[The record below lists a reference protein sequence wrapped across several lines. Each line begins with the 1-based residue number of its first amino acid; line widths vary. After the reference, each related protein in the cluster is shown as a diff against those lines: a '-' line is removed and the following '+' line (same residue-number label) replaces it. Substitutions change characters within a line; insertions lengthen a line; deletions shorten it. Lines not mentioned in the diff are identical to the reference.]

1 MLNSKM
7 ANLQGN
13 DMDKNKHTNTV
24 SEYDITSSPRDLAL
38 SHIVELIETGQMEI
52 PLFQREYVWK
62 IKQASK
68 LIDSLI
74 LNLPIPEI
82 FLFMEGEDG
91 RYRVIDGQQRLL
103 SIYFFFK
110 QRFPK
115 DIKTDRTARTRMHEL
130 INEKSTFLPDIINDD
145 KYFKLFR
152 LEFEEDYESS
162 NAGKTFNDLDPELQM
177 KLRLRRSIRAQVL
190 RQNKPDDGG
199 SAMFE
204 VFNRLNTGGSTL
216 TAQEIRASLYYCDFY
231 KMMQRL
237 NNHFV
242 WKQLLNIKSDE
253 LHSKDIEYILTA
265 FAFLE
270 NKDIYAGNKQKFLNR
285 YSRDSKK
292 FDEPRIKKLENIFI
306 KFLEAFETV
315 DRNLL
320 CISGKFSVLVF
331 ETVFSILCADA
342 YKNGSEINVDTRKL
356 KELRS
361 DNRFMDCLTKSTA
374 TAETVMRKFAIAKN
388 RLS

>member
-1 MLNSKM
+1 
-7 ANLQGN
+7 
-13 DMDKNKHTNTV
+13 MDKQPISIVN
-24 SEYDITSSPRDLAL
+24 EYDITSSPKDLAL
-38 SHIVELIETGQMEI
+38 SHIVELIESGQMEI

-110 QRFPK
+110 QRFPR
-115 DIKTDRTARTRMHEL
+115 DIKKDKTARTRMHEL
-130 INEKSTFLPDIINDD
+130 INEQSTFLPDIINDE
-145 KYFKLFR
+145 KYFKIFR
-152 LEFEEDYESS
+152 LEFEEDYESPIV
-162 NAGKTFNDLDPELQM
+162 GKTYNDLDAETQM

-237 NNHFV
+237 NNHSI
-242 WKQLLNIKSDE
+242 WKRLLDICGDE

-270 NKDIYAGNKQKFLNR
+270 NGESYSGSKQKFLNR
-285 YSRDSKK
+285 YARDSKK
-292 FDEPRIKKLENIFI
+292 FSQTKIKNLEKIFI
-306 KFLEAFETV
+306 KFLEAFEKV
-315 DRNLL
+315 DRKLL
-320 CISGKFSVLVF
+320 CINGKFSVLVF
-331 ETVFSILCADA
+331 ETVFSVLCTDA
-342 YKNGSEINVDTRKL
+342 YKNGGEINVDIKKL
-356 KELRS
+356 NALRL

-374 TAETVMRKFAIAKN
+374 TAATVARKIAISKKH
-388 RLS
+388 LI